1 MRQVSLIFGHL
12 RLDFALFRQFERNA
26 VIQRRQGAAQGGQ
39 NGDQRGPKDAKRAA
53 KEASRSDSAI
63 ILAAKVGPRLH
74 FLRILVK
81 KSIFAKSFQN
91 LSKTIDFQGSEG
103 RKIVKICVFER
114 FVDHNRK
121 TKS

>member
-1 MRQVSLIFGHL
+1 MSENSAKMRHVSQI
-12 RLDFALFRQFERNA
+12 FALFGRIWQNV

-39 NGDQRGPKDAKRAA
+39 NGDQRGPNDAKRAA

-63 ILAAKVGPRLH
+63 ILGAKLGPRLH

-91 LSKTIDFQGSEG
+91 LSKTIGF
-103 RKIVKICVFER
+103 
-114 FVDHNRK
+114 
-121 TKS
+121 